1 MSSPPWRDVIV
12 KSRYRFNI
20 SDAGA
25 MKLSPCMPGLGQGSY
40 DTGCLILPALARPA
54 RNKMMWL
61 YYFGTV
67 GYRIQLFKARSGPG
81 DRYHKRSLAIQRFFI
96 RHPRPP
102 RLPRPVPGRDGEG
115 EADGGQAAS
124 NIQYRETSSLD
135 GLPVS
140 RFGGIRAGKA
150 ELR

>member
-81 DRYHKRSLAIQRFFI
+81 DRYHKRSFAIQRFFI
-96 RHPRPP
+96 RHP
-102 RLPRPVPGRDGEG
+102 V
-115 EADGGQAAS
+115 S
-124 NIQYRETSSLD
+124 NIQYRKASSLVS
-135 GLPVS
+135 LPVS
-140 RFGGIRAGKA
+140 RFSKIRAGKA
-150 ELR
+150 KLR